1 MDTVNQLE
9 EYAMAVARERAA
21 WNAVR
26 GSLPGSLGFDQER
39 WQHWRSAVDEADLAA
54 AKARTTIKMVQPA
67 KPASRL
73 PLFARAWPTAVR
85 LPPILGG
92 SKRAD

>member
-9 EYAMAVARERAA
+9 EYAMALARERAA
-21 WNAVR
+21 WSAVR
-26 GSLPGSLGFDQER
+26 GNLPGSLGFDQER
-39 WQHWRSAVDEADLAA
+39 WQRWRSAVDEADLAA
-54 AKARTTIKMVQPA
+54 AKARTTIKIVQPA
-67 KPASRL
+67 KPAGRS

-92 SKRAD
+92 SKRVG

>member
-1 MDTVNQLE
+1 MDTVNRLE
-9 EYAMAVARERAA
+9 EYATALARERAA

-26 GSLPGSLGFDQER
+26 GNLPGSLGFDQER
-39 WQHWRSAVDEADLAA
+39 WRLWRSAMDEADLAA
-54 AKARTTIKMVQPA
+54 AKVRTPIKIAQ
-67 KPASRL
+67 PASRL

-92 SKRAD
+92 SKRVR